1 MSAVGNKV
9 KIKYFG
15 SEYEGIILE
24 SSDKN
29 MHLLKLTN
37 GYNVGLPKKG
47 SKVEVVG
54 RANLSLKA
62 DTTPLTKNRSL
73 PNVALISTGG
83 TIASHVDYKTG
94 AVHPMTK
101 PRELLGK
108 IPELK
113 KIANLSVSA
122 PMSIFSEEMNPEHW
136 SKIAG
141 FVARELNKD
150 DVRGA
155 VVTHGTDTLHYTA
168 AALSFALEGLSKP
181 VAIVGGQR
189 SSDRGSF
196 DGGMNLI
203 CGVHYATGD
212 IAEVATVLHGTSSDD
227 YCLANRGTKVKKLH
241 TSKRDS
247 FRPINTVPLAKI
259 YPNGKIEKHSKC
271 ELRHSGKIKV
281 KSKFEEK
288 VALLKYY
295 PGMTAEVLDSYSNY
309 KGIIIEGTGLGHI
322 ATSKLIESITN
333 LIKNGVFVGMTSQ
346 ANYGRVDPYVYS
358 TGRTLA
364 NHGVVYLEDML
375 PETAYVKLSWVLG
388 QTSNSEKIRHL
399 MVSNLR
405 GELSQK
411 SHPNAFLY

>member
-1 MSAVGNKV
+1 MSNIGNKV

-24 SSDKN
+24 SSNKDI
-29 MHLLKLTN
+29 HLLKLVN
-37 GYNVGLPKKG
+37 GYNIGLPKKG
-47 SKVEVVG
+47 SKVKVLG
-54 RANLSLKA
+54 KANIGLKLDSA
-62 DTTPLTKNRSL
+62 PILKNKSL
-73 PNVALISTGG
+73 PNISLISTGG
-83 TIASHVDYKTG
+83 TIASHIDYKTG

-113 KIANLSVSA
+113 KIANISVSE
-122 PMSIFSEEMNPEHW
+122 PMSIFSEEMNSEHW

-150 DVRGA
+150 DIRGV
-155 VVTHGTDTLHYTA
+155 VVTHGTDTLHYTS

-203 CGVHYATGD
+203 CGVHYAASD

-227 YCLANRGTKVKKLH
+227 YCIANRGTKVKKLH
-241 TSKRDS
+241 TSKRDA

-259 YPNGKIEKHSKC
+259 YANGKLEKHSNF
-271 ELRHSGKIKV
+271 ELRHSGKVKV
-281 KSKFEEK
+281 KSKFEKK
-288 VALLKYY
+288 VALIKYS
-295 PGMTAEVLDSYSNY
+295 PGMSPDILKFYEEY
-309 KGIIIEGTGLGHI
+309 KGIIIEGTGLGHV
-322 ATSKLIESITN
+322 ATPWIESLSN
-333 LIKNGVFVGMTSQ
+333 LIKKGIFVGMTSQ

-358 TGRTLA
+358 TGRALA

-388 QTSNSEKIRHL
+388 QTNNIEKVRHL
-399 MVSNLR
+399 MVSNIR
-405 GELSQK
+405 GEYSKK
-411 SHPNAFLY
+411 SNPNSFLY